1 VCGGHD
7 SERLRDVGG
16 ENERDRANGR
26 RENVCMC
33 VYVRVCV
40 CGRQKTERRKSSG
53 YKKQQQNTHTHTHIQ
68 TNTTHTYTHKHA
80 KKRRKTSSEQ
90 RGRKPNLVMCVRQH
104 FLEHAYEEHFPLEGW
119 WLTNEQ
125 VKRSTSTVLG
135 SEERIGILGQ
145 EDQTHLQVLSL
156 TGQVQ
161 RSPSGLVTHIHLQRR
176 ATMENRATD
185 ATCNAKERNNE
196 G

>member
-1 VCGGHD
+1 
-7 SERLRDVGG
+7 
-16 ENERDRANGR
+16 
-26 RENVCMC
+26 
-33 VYVRVCV
+33 VYVCV
-40 CGRQKTERRKSSG
+40 CVCVCVCVEDRKRREGRVPAIKNNNK
-53 YKKQQQNTHTHTHIQ
+53 THI
-68 TNTTHTYTHKHA
+68 HTYTHTNKHHTHIHTQTR

-90 RGRKPNLVMCVRQH
+90 RGRKPNLVMCVSQH

-185 ATCNAKERNNE
+185 DTCNAKERHDE
-196 G
+196 QESAIR